1 MFDPKLYPKHY
12 LIAIWREYCF
22 YSILHMLLLHILSS
36 MHRIHSHVHGHCK
49 PCNLSCQNTCVFQ
62 IEWAVPMRSCPLQV
76 CPCPDSLIIKGRGKS
91 VNIFDPLFLVSS
103 PIVPGFLFLFL
114 FLSPQP
120 PRRYFFIFPDLPR
133 RVGARDTTHRPPTRG
148 GNRGGRSASPE
159 SDGASTTARRR
170 GAKCSSS

>member
-1 MFDPKLYPKHY
+1 MKGVLFLLYSTH
-12 LIAIWREYCF
+12 A
-22 YSILHMLLLHILSS
+22 SS
-36 MHRIHSHVHGHCK
+36 AYTLVHA
-49 PCNLSCQNTCVFQ
+49 QNTLACAWSLQTMQFV
-62 IEWAVPMRSCPLQV
+62 VPKYLRFPDRMSCADALVPFA
-76 CPCPDSLIIKGRGKS
+76 SLSVSWLSNHQGKGQKCKY
-91 VNIFDPLFLVSS
+91 FWPLFLVGSLSLS

-114 FLSPQP
+114 APQP
-120 PRRYFFIFPDLPR
+120 PRRYFFIVPDLPR

>member
-22 YSILHMLLLHILSS
+22 YSILYMLLLHILSS

-76 CPCPDSLIIKGRGKS
+76 CPCPDSLIIKERGKS
-91 VNIFDPLFLVSS
+91 VNIFDPLFLVGSLSHRARFPLPLPRTSTSS
-103 PIVPGFLFLFL
+103 TLLLHRPG
-114 FLSPQP
+114 STS
-120 PRRYFFIFPDLPR
+120 PRRR
-133 RVGARDTTHRPPTRG
+133 AGHHPPAT
-148 GNRGGRSASPE
+148 
-159 SDGASTTARRR
+159 DARRQSRRTKRFAGIRR
-170 GAKCSSS
+170 GIDHRKA